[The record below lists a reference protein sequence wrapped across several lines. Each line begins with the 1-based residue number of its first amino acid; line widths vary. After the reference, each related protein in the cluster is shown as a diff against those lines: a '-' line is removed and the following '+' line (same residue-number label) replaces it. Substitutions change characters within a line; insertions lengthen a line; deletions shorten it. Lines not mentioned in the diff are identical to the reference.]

1 MISRVLLSLLPLL
14 AACSSL
20 PSVKFSGG
28 PPLKVAVA
36 GPMAG
41 PNTAFGGQLRYGAGQ
56 AVEDINAKGG
66 VLGRTLTLRA
76 VDDRCDADRAAGIA
90 RGLVAEKVAFVI
102 GHFCSASSIA
112 AAPVYGE
119 ANLLMIAP
127 SASAPRLTD
136 EASARGS
143 TNVFRLVPRDD
154 QQGTALAKYILGHL
168 PKRPVALVEDGT
180 AYGGSVVGSTQ
191 KALAADGVR
200 IALRE
205 AVPRGSGDFP
215 GLVQRMKGLNVG
227 VIVFGGQAEPAARLL
242 VEARRQGL
250 DAILG
255 GGDALGTDDFQKLA
269 GTAAEG
275 TFLGHLPEARDLPTA
290 RYAVAGLTRY
300 GIDAA
305 GYTLYAY
312 AAVELFAQAA
322 ERAKSLD
329 TEALAKTM
337 RTGRF
342 ETVLGPLSFD
352 AKGDLVDGRTAVY
365 VWHDGRLRKP

>member
-20 PSVKFSGG
+20 PSVKFEGG
-28 PPLKVAVA
+28 PPLKVAIA

-41 PNTAFGGQLRYGAGQ
+41 PNTVFGGQLRYGAGQ
-56 AVEDINAKGG
+56 AAENINAKGG
-66 VLGRTLTLRA
+66 VLGHVLTLRA
-76 VDDRCDADRAAGIA
+76 VDDRCDANRAVGIA
-90 RGLVAEKVAFVI
+90 RGLVVEKVAFVI

-127 SASAPRLTD
+127 SASAPQLTD

-168 PKRPVALVEDGT
+168 PNRPIALVEDGT

-191 KALAADGVR
+191 KALEEAGMRV
-200 IALRE
+200 ALRE
-205 AVPRGSGDFP
+205 AVPRRPGDFP

-255 GGDALGTDDFQKLA
+255 GGDALGTDDFQRLA
-269 GTAAEG
+269 GTTAEG
-275 TFLGHLPEARDLPTA
+275 TFLGHLPDARDLPTA

-312 AAVELFAQAA
+312 AAVELFTQAA
-322 ERAKSLD
+322 ERSKSLE
-329 TEALAKTM
+329 TEALAKTL

-352 AKGDLVDGRTAVY
+352 AKGDLVDARTAVY

>member
-1 MISRVLLSLLPLL
+1 MISRVLLSLLPLI

-20 PSVKFSGG
+20 PSVKFEGG
-28 PPLKVAVA
+28 PPLRIAVA
-36 GPMAG
+36 GPTTG
-41 PNTAFGGQLRYGAGQ
+41 PYKASGAQLRYGAAQ
-56 AVEDINAKGG
+56 AIEDINGKGG
-66 VLGRTLTLRA
+66 VLGRALTLRA

-102 GHFCSASSIA
+102 GHFCSASSIV

-127 SASAPRLTD
+127 SASAPQLTD
-136 EASARGS
+136 EAAARGS
-143 TNVFRLVPRDD
+143 TDVFRLVPRDD
-154 QQGTALAKYILGHL
+154 RQGTALAKYILAHF
-168 PKRPVALVEDGT
+168 PNRTIALVHDGT

-191 KALAADGVR
+191 KALEADGVR
-200 IALRE
+200 VALRE

-215 GLVQRMKGLNVG
+215 GLVQRLKGLNVG

-242 VEARRQGL
+242 VEARRQDL

-255 GGDALGTDDFQKLA
+255 GGDALGTDDFRRLA

-275 TFLGHLPEARDLPTA
+275 TFLGHLPDARDLPTA

-300 GIDAA
+300 GIDAT

-322 ERAKSLD
+322 ERSKSLEM
-329 TEALAKTM
+329 EALAKTL
-337 RTGRF
+337 RAGRF

-365 VWHDGRLRKP
+365 VWRDGRLRKP